1 MVTVIL
7 LFFFAILAVIL
18 AFAFW
23 GGNAG
28 RRAGRRPNGSHENI
42 NAHTPPPNSH

>member
-7 LFFFAILAVIL
+7 LFFFAVLAVVL
-18 AFAFW
+18 AASIW

-28 RRAGRRPNGSHENI
+28 RRAGARPQGSRENI
-42 NAHTPPPNSH
+42 NAHTPPTR